1 MAIQKPKVTR
11 KESRLNYAE
20 FMEEDG
26 IGFWT
31 RPELPEVPFDN
42 DDQYYMAKN
51 EDRIDS
57 ISRAKLQNDRKWWI
71 LAHVNSL
78 NLLPNELNPS
88 LKLRIPFYRT
98 IWDVFDK

>member
-31 RPELPEVPFDN
+31 RPEL
-42 DDQYYMAKN
+42 
-51 EDRIDS
+51 
-57 ISRAKLQNDRKWWI
+57 
-71 LAHVNSL
+71 
-78 NLLPNELNPS
+78 
-88 LKLRIPFYRT
+88 
-98 IWDVFDK
+98 